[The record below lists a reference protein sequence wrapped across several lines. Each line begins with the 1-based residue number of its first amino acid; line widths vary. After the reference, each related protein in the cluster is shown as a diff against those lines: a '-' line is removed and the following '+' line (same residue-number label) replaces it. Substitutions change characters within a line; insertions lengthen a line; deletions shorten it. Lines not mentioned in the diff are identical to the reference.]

1 MFRGLICFALVWY
14 FMSQCVLSVS
24 DELPTDWRNR
34 LHPSITSEKRMSQ
47 SDIIWVND
55 TMDNGMFAAPSLN
68 DTASSSLYWP
78 RNGRCIPYSLHPSVD
93 HSLRMQIQT
102 AMKTIERRTECLSFT
117 PRTNESEYIQITS
130 YERQGTTTT
139 TAVPK
144 KLSTVSRTSTTN
156 SAPSNRVSSDDH
168 VTSNL
173 DAEILTSVP
182 NFKELPALNQQ
193 FPVRATDVVKKFNV
207 DPSNWEYY
215 LPMHVDKHSAIRIH
229 LDPKFMLVVYQR
241 YQCDCSS
248 GNRLLQFPTTP
259 SRTKLL

>member
-130 YERQGTTTT
+130 YERQGCESEIGRKIGRATRTNLGKGCLDQGTILHELLHALGFYHEQNRPDRDKTTTT

-193 FPVRATDVVKKFNV
+193 FPFRE
-207 DPSNWEYY
+207 PSTTVSDHSQ
-215 LPMHVDKHSAIRIH
+215 PDKTFIA
-229 LDPKFMLVVYQR
+229 
-241 YQCDCSS
+241 
-248 GNRLLQFPTTP
+248 
-259 SRTKLL
+259 